1 MKKIPLVS
9 LFLLVIFLSFS
20 VFIALTYLSQNQEV
34 RNQAATSC
42 SEAPVNTQ
50 FRKYTGKDTAWFE
63 GSTFTTL
70 KVNDAVDVNCFAK
83 NGSALLTGGKV
94 SVYNGSV
101 TAANLVTT
109 STGPELRNFVL
120 TKSGK
125 YTFICENPAKTCS
138 NTDSFTVT
146 GTTQPPTTQPPTTQP
161 PGNTAPAGIS
171 DLNKNGK
178 ADPDDYRLFLE
189 DYLRNLNK

>member
-1 MKKIPLVS
+1 MKKTSLIS

-20 VFIALTYLSQNQEV
+20 VFLALTYINQSSDV
-34 RNQAATSC
+34 RNQASTAC
-42 SEAPVNTQ
+42 AEDPVNTQ
-50 FRKYTGKDTAWFE
+50 FRKYTGQDTAWFD

-70 KVNDAVDVNCFAK
+70 KVNDAVDVNCFAR
-83 NGSALLTGGKV
+83 NGGALLDKGKV
-94 SVYNGSV
+94 SVYNGTV
-101 TAANLVTT
+101 TAANLLTT
-109 STGPELRNFVL
+109 STGPELRNYTL
-120 TKSGK
+120 TKTGK
-125 YTFICENPAKTCS
+125 YTFICENPTKTCS

-146 GTTQPPTTQPPTTQP
+146 GTTTQPPTTQPPTV
-161 PGNTAPAGIS
+161 PGNPAPAGIS